1 MPSLRNTA
9 LIVVLTFPAATA
21 AAQDFPSRYSSL
33 GIETSFV
40 DSGNTD
46 ITSRVGDDIS
56 NYWEFGLNFTHQ
68 FNPNISML
76 MQGSYAESDTK
87 KLDKDLDILRGSI
100 GARFHPS
107 HYRLG
112 GWRPF
117 AGGGY
122 SYADIDVDNLG
133 SQGEDLIF
141 AEAGLQKMVAPRFI
155 AEAGVRGRVEIED
168 EYFDAQVFAGV
179 HYVFGRKFA
188 SAPTSRQPLD
198 FSKLSAPPA
207 DSDGDGVPDNRDKCP
222 NTPQGAL
229 VDDDGCAKEL
239 TREIKETLY
248 VEFAHDKTEVQ
259 EAFYPEL
266 KNLAKVLKQYPTSR
280 ILLEGHT
287 DSTGPSSYNQKLS
300 KSRADAVMKVLIDHF
315 GINADRIR
323 TTGMGE
329 SQPIATNDTN
339 AGRAQNRRVEAIVSG
354 KHTEILKKSSL

>member
-1 MPSLRNTA
+1 MSTLRNTA
-9 LIVVLTFPAATA
+9 LIAALAIPAATA
-21 AAQDFPSRYSSL
+21 TAQDFPSRYSSL
-33 GIETSFV
+33 GIEASFV
-40 DSGNTD
+40 DSGNSD
-46 ITSRVGDDIS
+46 VTSRAGDDIT

-76 MQGSYAESDTK
+76 LQGSYAESETK
-87 KLDKDLDILRGSI
+87 KLDEDLDILRGSI

-107 HYRLG
+107 RYRLA

-141 AEAGLQKMVAPRFI
+141 AEAGLQKMIAPRFI

-179 HYVFGRKFA
+179 HYVFGRTFA
-188 SAPTSRQPLD
+188 SAPTGRQPLD

-207 DSDGDGVPDNRDKCP
+207 DSDGDGVPDNRDNCP

-259 EAFYPEL
+259 QAFYPDL
-266 KNLAKVLKQYPTSR
+266 KNLAKVLTQYPTSR

-329 SQPIATNDTN
+329 SQPIATNDTDE
-339 AGRAQNRRVEAIVSG
+339 GRAKNRRVEAIVSG
-354 KHTEILKKSSL
+354 QYTEIMKKSGQ

>member
-1 MPSLRNTA
+1 MSTLRNA
-9 LIVVLTFPAATA
+9 VLIAVFATPAAAT
-21 AAQDFPSRYSSL
+21 AQDFPSRYSSL
-33 GIETSFV
+33 GVEGSFV
-40 DSGNTD
+40 DSGNSDT
-46 ITSRVGDDIS
+46 TARVGDDIS
-56 NYWEFGLNFTHQ
+56 NYWELGLNFTHQ
-68 FNPNISML
+68 FNANISML
-76 MQGSYAESDTK
+76 LQGSYAESETK
-87 KLDKDLDILRGSI
+87 KLEEDLNILRGSI

-107 HYRLG
+107 RYRLA

-122 SYADIDVDNLG
+122 SYADIDVDSLG

-141 AEAGLQKMVAPRFI
+141 AETGLQKLVAPRFI
-155 AEAGVRGRVEIED
+155 AEAGVRGRVDVED

-179 HYVFGRKFA
+179 HYMFGRQFA
-188 SAPTSRQPLD
+188 SAPTGRQPLD

-207 DSDGDGVPDNRDKCP
+207 DSDTDGVPDNRDKCA

-248 VEFAHDKTEVQ
+248 VEFEHDKTEVQ
-259 EAFYPEL
+259 QAFYPEL
-266 KNLAKVLKQYPTSR
+266 KNLAKVLTQYPTSR

-329 SQPIATNDTN
+329 SQPIATNETDE
-339 AGRAQNRRVEAIVSG
+339 GRAQNRRVEAIVSG
-354 KHTEILKKSSL
+354 KHTEIMKKSGQ